1 MLSFRMHLLK
11 TGTIF
16 LAVTAALFAMSLLL
30 IASDSFAFE
39 TSLKTEAANPSEVKG
54 IFTLILYGGNYYDD
68 LETMAI
74 LDREGDQYTLDLYKP
89 DFDYRVI
96 KDLPAKEALAKAEKF
111 IRFNPSF
118 WHSQL
123 SKILDNKGD
132 VIAYELRPLY
142 YPITY
147 GSSDVLDVHYW
158 TKEGGR
164 VKITVRLITSVER
177 LRFPGGGI
185 SAGSGGGN

>member
-1 MLSFRMHLLK
+1 MHPLR

-16 LAVTAALFAMSLLL
+16 LAVMIALFATSLLP
-30 IASDSFAFE
+30 ASDSLAFE

-54 IFTLILYGGNYYDD
+54 TFTLILYGGNYYDD

-96 KDLPAKEALAKAEKF
+96 KGVPAKEALAKAEKF

-123 SKILDNKGD
+123 SKILDDKGD
-132 VIAYELRPLY
+132 VIGYELRPLY

-158 TKEGGR
+158 MEEGGR
-164 VKITVRLITSVER
+164 VKITVRLMTSVER

>member
-1 MLSFRMHLLK
+1 MHPLK
-11 TGTIF
+11 TGTKI
-16 LAVTAALFAMSLLL
+16 LMAAMVVLLFATGLLS
-30 IASDSFAFE
+30 IAPDSFAFE

-54 IFTLILYGGNYYDD
+54 TFTLILYGGNYYDD

-89 DFDYRVI
+89 DFDYRAI
-96 KDLPAKEALAKAEKF
+96 KGLPAKEALEKAEKF

-123 SKILDNKGD
+123 SKILDDKGD
-132 VIAYELRPLY
+132 VIGYELRPLY

-158 TKEGGR
+158 MKEGGR

-177 LRFPGGGI
+177 LRFPGGGLG
-185 SAGSGGGN
+185 AGSGGGN